1 MSLGGCIR
9 AWIILLALEIVFT
22 LAFVPPARLRA
33 LIAAEL
39 TASRVVLGERDTDRV
54 VSVSNEAFT
63 TVLEAWPALNPEAD
77 SSRDALQWLES
88 PMQGAQRGI
97 AIVRERVH
105 GLLFLA
111 LYRLNW
117 MREALIPLIACVAAA
132 AVDGLAVR
140 RRRAFTFATTSTAL
154 YNAASYFVLSASM
167 LPLLYLFAPIALPA
181 AVLPL
186 AGLAVAAAVWTF
198 CAHLPGAAP
207 IIGLRT

>member
-39 TASRVVLGERDTDRV
+39 TASRAALGERDADRV
-54 VSVSNEAFT
+54 VSMSHEAFRA
-63 TVLEAWPALNPEAD
+63 VLEALPALNPETD
-77 SSRDALQWLES
+77 RSGDAPQWLES
-88 PMQGAQRGI
+88 PMQGAQRAI
-97 AIVRERVH
+97 AIGLERVH
-105 GLLFLA
+105 GVLFLA
-111 LYRLNW
+111 LYRLHW
-117 MREALIPLIACVAAA
+117 MREALIPLVACVAAA

-140 RRRAFTFATTSTAL
+140 RRRAFTFATTSTAI

-167 LPLLYLFAPIALPA
+167 LPLLYLFAPIAVPA
-181 AVLPL
+181 AALPL
-186 AGLAVAAAVWTF
+186 AGLAVAGAVWMF